1 MKKILILFFISLQ
14 LFFFNQSMAL
24 KLKAAEVK
32 EEIEKNLICNVG
44 TPQPE
49 LLEYD
54 GFTIKTNNVN
64 FYKCGSYQVVYENET
79 THQEVVKT
87 VIVKSNDDLL
97 NGTNFE
103 VTKNICY
110 KKEDNVTFHKVLKT
124 DDDGYIISYIERVES
139 GQEELFNIKLMKL
152 LNKECLFD
160 ITIFSKAKGRIKD
173 FIIDD
178 GKIVLFVEKENE
190 GSMQDV
196 YFMVYDMNGSLLK
209 ERHYLGSKVDKAL
222 KILKDEDYYYLVGST
237 ASTDDDYRFQHTKVS
252 GYCMVIN
259 RITLEEELMY
269 EATQNYD
276 LTVVDAIINKGY
288 LYIFATYYSTNESQK
303 YTVGYIYRISQQELI
318 NVVNLRLGIAEDILA
333 VTNDQNNQLYM
344 ATSDYDYETKE
355 YIQNIYT
362 LNMTCARTLLFDSR
376 YEKEANANLIHF
388 FVSPTQQMILL
399 YDLYN
404 DKEVNRYGYLYKVY
418 QDNELLFSNESF
430 SYNEA
435 VSGLIEND
443 ISKIYKASTSTL
455 SIDEISYLYL
465 NYTTNQEVEKVENEL
480 QYPRLL
486 IDAEEAK
493 LDKEKSVIPIQAQL
507 FGSYPVRYFFTSK
520 NAIFSFSDTLYFLP
534 YTNIVENETYD
545 VNTCLLFN
553 GKATLNQYQIDSGYA
568 VTEPGDYTLE
578 VKGVNDETH
587 VVNFTIKKLSS
598 SEEKYPPKI
607 DGVVVKEIEIPKVF
621 ETVEYIHLLNEEDI
635 VPKEKNNL
643 WYLLIPLTFI
653 GILSIVIKKR

>member
-1 MKKILILFFISLQ
+1 MT
-14 LFFFNQSMAL
+14 L
-24 KLKAAEVK
+24 KLKAAQVK

-79 THQEVVKT
+79 TQQEVVKT

-103 VTKNICY
+103 VTKNVCY

-124 DDDGYIISYIERVES
+124 DDGGYIISYIERVES

-152 LNKECLFD
+152 LNKECIFD
-160 ITIFSKAKGRIKD
+160 ITIFPKTKGRIKD

-196 YFMVYDMNGSLLK
+196 YFMVYDMNGTLLK
-209 ERHYLGSKVDKAL
+209 EKKYIGSKIDSAL
-222 KILKDEDYYYLVGST
+222 KILKDEKYYYLVGATTS
-237 ASTDDDYRFQHTKVS
+237 ADDDYRFQHTQKS

-259 RITLEEELMY
+259 RITLEDEIMY
-269 EATQNYD
+269 DATQTYD
-276 LTVVDAIINKGY
+276 LNIVDAIINKGY
-288 LYIFATYYSTNESQK
+288 LYIFATYYSTNQSKKYTIAYLYRLSQK
-303 YTVGYIYRISQQELI
+303 EMVDVI
-318 NVVNLRLGIAEDILA
+318 NLGLNMTEDILFVA
-333 VTNDQNNQLYM
+333 NNQNNQLYM
-344 ATSDYDYETKE
+344 ATSDYDYDTKE
-355 YIQNIYT
+355 YIQNIYA

-388 FVSPTQQMILL
+388 SVSPTNQMILL

-404 DKEVNRYGYLYKVY
+404 QEEANRYGYLYKVY
-418 QDNELLFSNESF
+418 QENELLFSNESF
-430 SYNEA
+430 SYDEA

-455 SIDEISYLYL
+455 SIDEISYLHL
-465 NYTTNQEVEKVENEL
+465 NYKTNQEVEKVENQL
-480 QYPRLL
+480 QYPRLF
-486 IDAEEAK
+486 IGAEEAK
-493 LDKEKSVIPIQAQL
+493 LDIEKSVIPNKLQL

-520 NAIFSFSDTLYFLP
+520 NVIFSFSDTFYFLP
-534 YTNIVENETYD
+534 YTNIIDHETYD
-545 VNTCLLFN
+545 INTCLTFN
-553 GKATLNQYQIDSGYA
+553 GKATLNQYKIENGYV

-578 VKGVNDETH
+578 VKGVGDETH
-587 VVNFTIKKLSS
+587 TVNFTIKKLSS

-607 DGVVVKEIEIPKVF
+607 DEVVVKEVEVPVVNK
-621 ETVEYIHLLNEEDI
+621 TYEYIHLLSEEDI

-653 GILSIVIKKR
+653 GIFSIIIKKR